1 MEIIMQSINRT
12 AVVIKPKQP
21 FVDWLN
27 SIPGESSDN
36 NFETV
41 SSENST
47 FLIPDLFG
55 PAECLGYIKEEY
67 SSIFEYELFG
77 WYTAEELWPV
87 KRDWKTF
94 QKWFEIEINSE
105 VIDLV
110 DDEDIEK
117 EEL

>member
-1 MEIIMQSINRT
+1 MELIMQSINRT

-36 NFETV
+36 TLETV
-41 SSENST
+41 SSEYLT
-47 FLIPDLFG
+47 FLIPNLFG
-55 PAECLGYIKEEY
+55 PVECLDYIKEEY
-67 SSIFEYELFG
+67 SQIFEYELFG
-77 WYTAEELWPV
+77 WYTTELWPV

-110 DDEDIEK
+110 NDEEIEK

>member
-1 MEIIMQSINRT
+1 MQSVNRT

-36 NFETV
+36 TLETV
-41 SSENST
+41 SSENLT
-47 FLIPDLFG
+47 FLIPDFFG
-55 PAECLGYIKEEY
+55 PVESMDYIKEEY
-67 SSIFEYELFG
+67 SQIFEYELFG

-87 KRDWKTF
+87 KRDLKIF
-94 QKWFEIEINSE
+94 QKWFSIEINSE